1 MNPVV
6 AVLWERAQESLQV
19 ARSVYEASP
28 DTAASRAYYAAFY
41 ALSALFQ
48 LEGRRFRK
56 HTGIEA
62 AVHRDLVKTGR
73 WSAEMGE
80 KYTKLRVYR
89 NLGDYGE
96 LIRVTPVQAQA
107 ALEASAEIL
116 EAVAR
121 ERPDSLP
128 LT

>member
-6 AVLWERAQESLQV
+6 AVLWERARESLQI
-19 ARSVYEASP
+19 ARSVGEASP
-28 DTAASRAYYAAFY
+28 DTTASRAYYAAFY

-56 HTGIEA
+56 HTAIEA
-62 AVHRDLVKTGR
+62 AVHRDLVKTKR
-73 WSAEMGE
+73 WTAEMGE
-80 KYTKLRVYR
+80 KFTMLRVYR

-96 LIRVTPVQAQA
+96 LVRVTPDQAQV

-121 ERPDSLP
+121 ERPDCFP
-128 LT
+128 LN